1 MSILCSFLV
10 LTIPDFST
18 WRFCEAFSSLAR
30 AFVVDVQEQ
39 YATTPAFVMLAG
51 SSCIAVVPLAAASAV
66 QHSFSPIMSQ
76 ALGSIPGYKDKIQS
90 FGRGWTCETLMKA
103 VER

>member
-18 WRFCEAFSSLAR
+18 RHFCEALVLWHMHLWWTCKNSMHTA
-30 AFVVDVQEQ
+30 
-39 YATTPAFVMLAG
+39 PAFVMLAG
-51 SSCIAVVPLAAASAV
+51 SSCTCCGPLAASSAV
-66 QHSFSPIMSQ
+66 QHSFSPIM
-76 ALGSIPGYKDKIQS
+76 GSVPGYKDKIQS
-90 FGRGWTCETLMKA
+90 FGRGWTWETLMKA